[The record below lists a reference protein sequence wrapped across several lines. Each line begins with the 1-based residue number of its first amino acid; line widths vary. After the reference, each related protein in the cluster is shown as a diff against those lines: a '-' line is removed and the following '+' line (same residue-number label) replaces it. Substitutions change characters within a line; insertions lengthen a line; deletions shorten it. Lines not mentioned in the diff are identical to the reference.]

1 MIGVP
6 IEMPETCEACLC
18 NVHECYC
25 GVTGNFF
32 NFDETTKR
40 ADDCPLV
47 DLSGE
52 HVPVNNVGNIDHDGT
67 LTVTV
72 PKGTEVGRVLVQEEG
87 TQFGG
92 LYYAD

>member
-1 MIGVP
+1 MIGIP
-6 IEMPETCEACLC
+6 IKMPENCEACLC

-47 DLSGE
+47 DLSLMCG
-52 HVPVNNVGNIDHDGT
+52 VMDGKE
-67 LTVTV
+67 L
-72 PKGTEVGRVLVQEEG
+72 GHRNSG
-87 TQFGG
+87 
-92 LYYAD
+92 